1 MEEARFIKKACMTSP
16 TCCLLPKKASRMEK
30 LPRTLD
36 LGMAY
41 DESSVDTKVIRL
53 EEFSLCKFTRDTLEE
68 DFEFVLFQLKY
79 SYSKTDLTSCLI

>member
-53 EEFSLCKFTRDTLEE
+53 EEFSLCKLTRDDLEK
-68 DFEFVLFQLKY
+68 DFEFVPI
-79 SYSKTDLTSCLI
+79 SVEI